1 MYFYLMKLVVIP
13 KNKKQEKALRNF
25 LEESAIDF
33 TIAAEDAAIYKTT
46 HSKKVATKQTASS
59 SEKSPAD
66 VPEWQKQFVRKSI
79 KKYNTHPELL
89 IFPHSS
95 CHSTYHS
102 DSSLVQRA
110 AKRSRHPF

>member
-1 MYFYLMKLVVIP
+1 VKQDRRPEFKKMYFYLMKLVVIP

-46 HSKKVATKQTASS
+46 HSKKVATKQTDAS
-59 SEKSPAD
+59 SEKSPAG

-89 IFPHSS
+89 ISEKEAWAIIESS
-95 CHSTYHS
+95 
-102 DSSLVQRA
+102 
-110 AKRSRHPF
+110 K

>member
-1 MYFYLMKLVVIP
+1 MKQDRRPEFKKMYFYLMKLVVIP

-46 HSKKVATKQTASS
+46 HSKKVATKQTDAS
-59 SEKSPAD
+59 SEKSPAG

-89 IFPHSS
+89 ISEKEAWAIIESS
-95 CHSTYHS
+95 
-102 DSSLVQRA
+102 
-110 AKRSRHPF
+110 K